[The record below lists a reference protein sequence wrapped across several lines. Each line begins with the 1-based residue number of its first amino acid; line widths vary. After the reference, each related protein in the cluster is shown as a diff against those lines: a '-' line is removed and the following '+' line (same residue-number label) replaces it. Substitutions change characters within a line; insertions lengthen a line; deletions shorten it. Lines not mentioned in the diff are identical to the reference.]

1 MSIADIKFW
10 THGDFDGDIA
20 PVNGETWS
28 FVDKTG
34 KILRKDYKQL
44 KHSQNGEWAAQNVSG
59 KWDVFDSYNQD
70 IVSLSNYEDINFPT
84 EKGDSEVYSVK
95 KGTRYGAITKAGKE
109 VIPFQYD
116 FVASNTYDVLDV
128 MKDSLW
134 GAYSASGNK
143 IIPLSYKKIV
153 LPSER
158 GCQDFWVMKSD
169 SLFYHFNVTSQK
181 IYDLGYEAVANFSKG
196 IAHVRPVGMK
206 IENSEVNRSQL
217 FAPNTN
223 HKDIASVNPEG
234 RRECF
239 GYLVNTNDV
248 VLFDLPVSTTYV
260 ELVMEQLKKRG
271 NRKLTEAEKKNILLD
286 ITKENR
292 SYDLNSVLDED
303 EWNY

>member
-1 MSIADIKFW
+1 MLFRS
-10 THGDFDGDIA
+10 
-20 PVNGETWS
+20 
-28 FVDKTG
+28 
-34 KILRKDYKQL
+34 
-44 KHSQNGEWAAQNVSG
+44 
-59 KWDVFDSYNQD
+59 
-70 IVSLSNYEDINFPT
+70 
-84 EKGDSEVYSVK
+84 K

-116 FVASNTYDVLDV
+116 FVASNTYDVLEV

-143 IIPLSYKKIV
+143 IIPLSYKNIV

-206 IENSEVNRSQL
+206 IENSAVNRSQL

-234 RRECF
+234 RREC
-239 GYLVNTNDV
+239 
-248 VLFDLPVSTTYV
+248 
-260 ELVMEQLKKRG
+260 
-271 NRKLTEAEKKNILLD
+271 
-286 ITKENR
+286 
-292 SYDLNSVLDED
+292 
-303 EWNY
+303 

>member
-1 MSIADIKFW
+1 
-10 THGDFDGDIA
+10 
-20 PVNGETWS
+20 
-28 FVDKTG
+28 
-34 KILRKDYKQL
+34 
-44 KHSQNGEWAAQNVSG
+44 
-59 KWDVFDSYNQD
+59 
-70 IVSLSNYEDINFPT
+70 
-84 EKGDSEVYSVK
+84 
-95 KGTRYGAITKAGKE
+95 
-109 VIPFQYD
+109 
-116 FVASNTYDVLDV
+116 

-217 FAPNTN
+217 FVPNTN

-292 SYDLNSVLDED
+292 SYDLNSVLDEG